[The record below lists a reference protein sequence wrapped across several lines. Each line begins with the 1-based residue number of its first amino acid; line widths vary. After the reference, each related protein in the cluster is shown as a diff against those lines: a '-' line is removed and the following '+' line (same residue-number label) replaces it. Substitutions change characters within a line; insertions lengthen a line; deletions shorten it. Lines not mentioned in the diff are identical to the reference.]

1 MELLLLFDLYGA
13 AQHVSENNLTG
24 LGQVIPTV
32 IGYDIQNNT
41 TDGSDIDM
49 GKQQNVESWLVNSF
63 FHSPLQAYKP
73 FIFHALLLDRAE
85 TGDKTFFNQY
95 LSGGVAGEGGNKK
108 HAKKNSRNF

>member
-1 MELLLLFDLYGA
+1 MVWTVGAVNQWNFPSFDLYGA

-73 FIFHALLLDRAE
+73 LYFMLC
-85 TGDKTFFNQY
+85 Y
-95 LSGGVAGEGGNKK
+95 
-108 HAKKNSRNF
+108 